1 MTTIMTELRNSSDSR
16 SAFQKSEKPSTP
28 HSLVLEDRRRLTASG
43 VSNVD
48 SYDDQ
53 TIVAYT
59 EEGQLV
65 IRGRD
70 LHMGRLNTESGELTV
85 TGEVLS
91 LAYAENRQQGS
102 FFSRLF
108 R

>member
-1 MTTIMTELRNSSDSR
+1 MTMITSDMR
-16 SAFQKSEKPSTP
+16 RPGGTAEKKPIP
-28 HSLVLEDRRRLTASG
+28 HSLVLEGRKNLTATG
-43 VSNVD
+43 VTNVD

-91 LAYAENRQQGS
+91 LTQSSAA
-102 FFSRLF
+102 
-108 R
+108 

>member
-1 MTTIMTELRNSSDSR
+1 MKVVATGAAMATESGRAGGHSV
-16 SAFQKSEKPSTP
+16 QPP
-28 HSLVLEDRRRLTASG
+28 HNLILEGRKHLTATG
-43 VSNVD
+43 VTNVD
-48 SYDDQ
+48 SYDEQ

-59 EEGQLV
+59 EEGQLL
-65 IRGRD
+65 IRGRE
-70 LHMGRLNTESGELTV
+70 LHMEHLNTESGELTV

-91 LAYAENRQQGS
+91 LTYAESRQQGS

>member
-1 MTTIMTELRNSSDSR
+1 MCTAMTMITSDMR
-16 SAFQKSEKPSTP
+16 RPGGTAEKKPIP
-28 HSLVLEDRRRLTASG
+28 HSLVLEGRKNLTATG
-43 VSNVD
+43 VTNVD

-65 IRGRD
+65 IRGRN
-70 LHMGRLNTESGELTV
+70 LHMGRLNTESWELTV

-91 LAYAENRQQGS
+91 LTYAENRQQGS